1 MNGLPHRELKSRIAE
16 HPFFQ
21 GLAHEFIDLLARN
34 ATEQSYN
41 TGDLLIREGE
51 PANEFLLV
59 TNGKVALEVVAPD
72 RPRLTIQT
80 LGPGEVL
87 GWSWITSPYRWRLD
101 GRALKPTKAIVL
113 EAPILREAL
122 ESHPSDGYQFL
133 LRLLPVIGQ
142 RLENTRMQL
151 LDIHGV

>member
-1 MNGLPHRELKSRIAE
+1 MSGPPHKELKSRLAD

-21 GLAHEFIDLLARN
+21 GMSGELVDLLARN
-34 ATEQSYN
+34 ATEQSFT

-51 PANEFLLV
+51 PANEFLLI

-80 LGPGEVL
+80 IGPGEVL
-87 GWSWITSPYRWRLD
+87 GWSWITAPYRWRLD
-101 GRALKPTKAIVL
+101 ARALKPTKAIAL
-113 EAPILREAL
+113 EAPMLREAL
-122 ESHPSDGYQFL
+122 ETRPSDGYQFL
-133 LRLLPVIGQ
+133 LKLLPVIGQ

>member
-1 MNGLPHRELKSRIAE
+1 MSGPPHRELKPRIAD

-21 GLAHEFIDLLARN
+21 GLSRELVEVLARN
-34 ATEQSYN
+34 ATEQTYN

-80 LGPGEVL
+80 IGPGEVI
-87 GWSWITSPYRWRLD
+87 GWSWITAPYRWQLD
-101 GRALKPTKAIVL
+101 ARALKPTKAIVL

-122 ESHPSDGYQFL
+122 ESRPSDGYQFL

>member
-1 MNGLPHRELKSRIAE
+1 MSSAPHRELASRIAE

-21 GLAHEFIDLLARN
+21 GMNREFIELLARN
-34 ATEQSYN
+34 ATEQSYG

-51 PANEFLLV
+51 PANEFLLL
-59 TNGKVALEVVAPD
+59 THGKVALEVVAPD
-72 RPRLTIQT
+72 QPRLTIQT
-80 LGPGEVL
+80 IGPGEAL
-87 GWSWITSPYRWRLD
+87 GWSWITAPYRWRLD
-101 GRALKPTKAIVL
+101 GRALKPTKAIAL

-122 ESHPSDGYQFL
+122 ESRPSDGYQFL

>member
-1 MNGLPHRELKSRIAE
+1 MSGPPHKEAKLRLGE
-16 HPFFQ
+16 HPFFE
-21 GLAHEFIDLLARN
+21 GLSRELIDTLARN
-34 ATEQSYN
+34 ATEQSFA

-51 PANEFLLV
+51 PANEFRLV

-80 LGPGEVL
+80 IGPGEVL
-87 GWSWITSPYRWRLD
+87 GWSWIASPYRWRLD
-101 GRALKPTKAIVL
+101 ARALKPTKAIVL
-113 EAPILREAL
+113 EAPVLREAL
-122 ESHPSDGYQFL
+122 EARPSDGYQFL